1 MHPSEQMQA
10 HAWGCYQA
18 GDAVGAESAARK
30 LVTAEP
36 RNGSGWY
43 LLGVIALDRS
53 QVTNA
58 IEYLRNAVA
67 AESERAD
74 YLHALGEAYR
84 LANDTEQAI
93 ATLQASVR
101 LEPRRAASHN
111 ALGLALLD
119 RNEHEAAQAAFHR
132 AIECDPRYARAHL
145 NLGRA
150 LQLRENLD
158 GAAACYAAALRIQPN
173 YAIAHNNLGVVWTV
187 RRNPK
192 EAIAC
197 FREALRC
204 APDYP
209 EAHFNLGS
217 SLQGVG
223 LDTEAASHLEA
234 AIRLRPTYAKAYF
247 HLGQIFEHQRR
258 DFNALHCYQEA
269 TRLQPEDAEM
279 QRRLGDLLVMKKD
292 WPEAIAALERSCR
305 LRPDDPN
312 NFARLVHARQQICDW
327 RTYEADVE
335 RLWSGVVESLAAGK
349 PTPVVPMQALTLPW
363 SRDRLRIV
371 AQSYCD
377 NIARH
382 RQEHAEPIHFR
393 HPNEASPRL
402 RIGYLSG
409 DIYDH
414 PIAHLLYGLF
424 GRHDRSEFEI
434 FCYSFGPPDDSIYRR
449 RIEDESE
456 HFVNVVGISA
466 VDLARRIH
474 ADGIRILVDLM
485 GHTGVNRFATLML
498 RPAPIQ
504 VSFLGMLG
512 TMGADFID
520 YLIVDPIV
528 APIGFAADFT
538 EKLVTMPHSY
548 LIAEASEFPPGPTPD
563 RAQYGLPP
571 KGFVFCSFN
580 NTYKFEPRMFR
591 VWMRILEQT
600 PGSVLWLFS
609 NGTITEENLRREAA
623 ANGIDPSRLI
633 FAGFLPRDEHLVRH
647 LAADLFLDTTPYN
660 AAATSSLAL
669 QCGLPILTLLGETF
683 SARVGASLLTAVGL
697 PELIAA
703 DLEEYERTAVRLAH
717 DPRKL
722 AELRTRLTAARS
734 TSPLFDT
741 RRFAR
746 NLERAFQTMWNQFA
760 TNDAPRAFDV
770 RES

>member
-1 MHPSEQMQA
+1 MPPTEQTQA
-10 HAWGCYQA
+10 RAWERYQA
-18 GDAVGAESAARK
+18 GDSVGAEAAARQ
-30 LVTAEP
+30 LLAADP
-36 RNGSGWY
+36 RNGSAWY
-43 LLGVIALDRS
+43 LLGVVALDRS
-53 QVTNA
+53 QLAHAVECLN
-58 IEYLRNAVA
+58 NAVA
-67 AESERAD
+67 AEPQRAE

-84 LANDTEQAI
+84 LASNTAQAI
-93 ATLQASVR
+93 ATLETAVR

-119 RNEHEAAQAAFHR
+119 RAEHERAQAAFLR
-132 AIECDPRYARAHL
+132 AIECDPGYQRAHL

-150 LQLRENLD
+150 LQLRDDLD
-158 GAAACYAAALRIQPN
+158 GAADCYAAALRIQPN

-187 RRNPK
+187 RGKPK

-209 EAHFNLGS
+209 EAHFNLGT

-223 LDTEAASHLEA
+223 LDAEAAAHLQS

-247 HLGQIFEHQRR
+247 NLGRILETQRR

-269 TRLQPEDAEM
+269 VRLQPDDAEM

-305 LRPDDPN
+305 LQPDDPN
-312 NFARLVHARQQICDW
+312 NLARLVHARQQICDW
-327 RTYEADVE
+327 RTYETDVE

-363 SRDRLRIV
+363 SRERLQIV
-371 AQSYCD
+371 AKSYCD
-377 NIARH
+377 DLARH
-382 RQEHAEPIHFR
+382 RQQQAESIPFIHR
-393 HPNEASPRL
+393 PEAAPRL

-414 PIAHLLYGLF
+414 PIAHLLCGLF
-424 GRHDRSEFEI
+424 GRHDRAEFEI
-434 FCYSFGPPDDSIYRR
+434 FCYSFGPPDDSVYRR
-449 RIEDESE
+449 KIEAECE

-474 ADGIRILVDLM
+474 ADGIHILVDLM
-485 GHTGVNRFATLML
+485 GHTGVNRFATLAHK
-498 RPAPIQ
+498 PAPIQ

-520 YLIVDPIV
+520 YLIADPIA
-528 APIGFAADFT
+528 APPEFAADFT

-548 LIAEASEFPPGPTPD
+548 LIAEPTALPPGPVPD
-563 RAQYGLPP
+563 RTVYGLPP
-571 KGFVFCSFN
+571 TGFVFCSFN

-609 NGTITEENLRREAA
+609 SGAITEDNLRREAA
-623 ANGIDPSRLI
+623 AYGIDPARLI
-633 FAGFLPRDEHLVRH
+633 FAGFLPREQHLPRH

-669 QCGLPILTLLGETF
+669 QCGLPVLTNLGETF
-683 SARVGASLLTAVGL
+683 SARVGASLLSAVGL

-703 DLEEYERTAVRLAH
+703 DLAEYERTAIRLAH
-717 DPRKL
+717 DPQES
-722 AELRTRLTAARS
+722 AELRARLLSART

-741 RRFAR
+741 LRFAR
-746 NLERAFQTMWNQFA
+746 NLERAYRTMWTQFA
-760 TNDAPRAFDV
+760 EEGHPRAFEV
-770 RES
+770 REN